1 MSNPLTAAAVLSA
14 LRAEGVTVVEVGDW
28 RTHNREGHGAWGPVN
43 GVVVHHTVT
52 SGTANSVAICRD
64 GYAGLP
70 GPLCHGVI
78 DKQGTV
84 HLVGWGRTN
93 HAGSG
98 DGDVL
103 QAVIA
108 ERATLPAPNEND
120 TDGNVHF
127 YGFECINLGDG
138 IDPWPAVQL
147 EAMVRASA
155 ALCRAHGWSA
165 ASVIGH
171 KEWTNTKTDPRGF
184 AMADFRAR
192 VAARLAK
199 APSTTPAPAP
209 STPTAPAQEADVAA
223 APMMLSESNPTD
235 AELPSGEWVGLA
247 FADPVVHSGPRLHQT
262 LVHVTL
268 AEDTPASAAVEG
280 RFYLTDTAGRNPS
293 AYQVVGPRYGG
304 GGHQFSLSGTV
315 PAGKHLRFQLRVTTL
330 DGGPVNLLHRTASGP
345 YWATS

>member
-1 MSNPLTAAAVLSA
+1 MANPLTAAAVLTA

-28 RTHNREGHGAWGPVN
+28 RNHNREGHGDWGPVN
-43 GVVVHHTVT
+43 GVVIHHTVT
-52 SGTANSVAICRD
+52 SGTASSVAICRD

-78 DKQGTV
+78 DKSGTV

-93 HAGSG
+93 HAGKG

-103 QAVIA
+103 AAVVA
-108 ERATLPAPNEND
+108 ERALPAPNDMD

-138 IDPWPAVQL
+138 QDPWPEAQL
-147 EAMVRASA
+147 EGMVRAAA

-184 AMADFRAR
+184 AMADFRKR
-192 VAARLAK
+192 VAARLASSPT
-199 APSTTPAPAP
+199 PSSPAP
-209 STPTAPAQEADVAA
+209 SPAPTTPSKEADMA
-223 APMMLSESNPTD
+223 APMVLNEANSHD
-235 AELPSGEWVGLA
+235 VELPSGEWVGLA
-247 FADPVVHSGPRLHQT
+247 LADPVIHSGPRVHDT
-262 LVHVTL
+262 LVHITL
-268 AEDTPASAAVEG
+268 APDTPADALIEG
-280 RFYLTDTAGRNPS
+280 RFYLTDTTGAHPS
-293 AYQVVGPRYGG
+293 AYQAVTRRGG
-304 GGHQFSLSGTV
+304 GGHQFALSGVV
-315 PAGKHLRFQLRVTTL
+315 PAGRHLRFQLRATTA
-330 DGGPVNLLHRTASGP
+330 DGSPVELLHRTASGP